1 MAGNREGALK
11 ARDTN
16 RKKYGKDFYKNIGG
30 KSWKNPDRSHKTGF
44 ALNPD
49 LAVEAGRKGGKKT
62 KSEYHQGEKD
72 KTQEEQ
78 WTTADELKEIIES
91 QDDDSGFSE

>member
-16 RKKYGKDFYKNIGG
+16 IQNHGADFYKKIGS
-30 KSWKNPDRSHKTGF
+30 KSWTNPERSRKTGF
-44 ALNPD
+44 ALDPK

-62 KSEYHQGEKD
+62 KSEYKTQ
-72 KTQEEQ
+72 TQEE
-78 WTTADELKEIIES
+78 WTTAEELRELIES
-91 QDDDSGFSE
+91 QELDASSL

>member
-16 RKKYGKDFYKNIGG
+16 IQNHGADFYKKIGS
-30 KSWKNPDRSHKTGF
+30 KSWTNPERSRKTGF
-44 ALNPD
+44 ALDPQ

-62 KSEYHQGEKD
+62 KSDY
-72 KTQEEQ
+72 KTQKEEK
-78 WTTADELKEIIES
+78 WTTPEEIRQLIES
-91 QDDDSGFSE
+91 EGIDSGSV

>member
-16 RKKYGKDFYKNIGG
+16 IQNHGADFYKKIGG
-30 KSWKNPDRSHKTGF
+30 ESWKNPERSRKTGF
-44 ALNPD
+44 ALDPK

-62 KSEYHQGEKD
+62 KSDY
-72 KTQEEQ
+72 KTQKEE
-78 WTTADELKEIIES
+78 WTTPEEIRQLIEPEEIG
-91 QDDDSGFSE
+91 SGSL